1 MGEQMTV
8 FCLIV
13 LFVLIRQLN
22 RVARALREIAA
33 RGDRVA
39 ELPSNVIPMNGVR

>member
-1 MGEQMTV
+1 MTI

-22 RVARALREIAA
+22 KIARALREIAA
-33 RGDRVA
+33 RGDHVA
-39 ELPSNVIPMNGVR
+39 ELPSNVILMNGVRR